1 MGRRGRAPCCDKV
14 GLNKGSWSLEE
25 DMRLI
30 AYIKKH
36 GHGNWR
42 ALPKLAG
49 LPPPH
54 TVCHGFSSC
63 CLRRCGKSC
72 RLRWINYLRPDIKR
86 GNFTTEEED
95 AIIELHKLLGN
106 KTDNEIKNMWNTHLK
121 KRLASRER
129 KPMATQKPEESQ
141 SSSSSSTYRSC
152 SDHGESKSDEEGRED
167 PSLYF
172 TDLSVEMIDV
182 PIGPD
187 MDVWG
192 VAEYD
197 THQEEAAL
205 KLPYAAAVPDSVIVP
220 EFLSMMMEGC
230 GDYSSLI
237 VSTGEEAM
245 EEGEEDAKGEGKKSS
260 EWVGYLEKE
269 LGLCGAGEETDS
281 INRERLVRD
290 DAAEH
295 QMETEEEDPVSSYFH
310 KDLVST
316 CPSFGSC

>member
-25 DMRLI
+25 DMRLV
-30 AYIKKH
+30 AYIEKH

-49 LPPPH
+49 L
-54 TVCHGFSSC
+54 
-63 CLRRCGKSC
+63 LRCGKSC

-86 GNFTTEEED
+86 GNFTKEEED
-95 AIIELHKLLGN
+95 AIIELHRLLGN
-106 KTDNEIKNMWNTHLK
+106 KWSKIASCLPGRTDNEIKNMWNTHLK

-129 KPMATQKPEESQ
+129 KPMATQKPEDSQ
-141 SSSSSSTYRSC
+141 SSSSSSASRSC
-152 SDHGESKSDEEGRED
+152 SDHGESKSDEEGNED

-172 TDLSVEMIDV
+172 TDLSVEMIEA

-197 THQEEAAL
+197 THQEEAAV
-205 KLPYAAAVPDSVIVP
+205 KLPYAVVPDTVIVP
-220 EFLSMMMEGC
+220 EFLSVMEG
-230 GDYSSLI
+230 GDYSSFI

-245 EEGEEDAKGEGKKSS
+245 EEEEEAKGEGKSS
-260 EWVGYLEKE
+260 EWVEYLEKE
-269 LGLCGAGEETDS
+269 LGLCGASEEDDS
-281 INRERLVRD
+281 INQESLMR
-290 DAAEH
+290 DAAEQ
-295 QMETEEEDPVSSYFH
+295 QMQMEEEDPVSSYFH
-310 KDLVST
+310 KELVST
-316 CPSFGSC
+316 CPFGSR

>member
-30 AYIKKH
+30 AYIEKH

-49 LPPPH
+49 L
-54 TVCHGFSSC
+54 
-63 CLRRCGKSC
+63 LRCGKSC

-86 GNFTTEEED
+86 GNFTKEEED
-95 AIIELHKLLGN
+95 AIIELHRLLGN
-106 KTDNEIKNMWNTHLK
+106 KWSKIASCLPGRTDNEIKNMWNTHLK

-129 KPMATQKPEESQ
+129 KSLATQKPEDSQ
-141 SSSSSSTYRSC
+141 SSSSSSAASRSC
-152 SDHGESKSDEEGRED
+152 SDHGESKSDEEGNQD

-172 TDLSVEMIDV
+172 TDLSVEMIEA

-187 MDVWG
+187 MDMWG

-197 THQEEAAL
+197 THQEEAA
-205 KLPYAAAVPDSVIVP
+205 VIVP
-220 EFLSMMMEGC
+220 EFLSMMEG

-245 EEGEEDAKGEGKKSS
+245 EEEEEAKGEGKSS
-260 EWVGYLEKE
+260 EWVEYLEKE
-269 LGLCGAGEETDS
+269 LGLSGASEENDG
-281 INRERLVRD
+281 INQESLMR
-290 DAAEH
+290 DAAEQ
-295 QMETEEEDPVSSYFH
+295 QMEMEEEDPVSSYFH

-316 CPSFGSC
+316 CPFGSC